1 MACTGGM
8 DGWMTGRTKV
18 FLKYWHMDALCALLH
33 PFNAAVIVFQ
43 VCITDDCISVVH
55 VLTHLDAPSDSRIVF
70 NTQKSAWR
78 WRAVRVVKRML
89 VWISSGRFFYFLM
102 FRSAS
107 AGLIS
112 VLCTCVCLTLSPYT
126 RSPLIHRRPVRN
138 RIECV
143 SRSWW
148 NCRINANDSADSR
161 R

>member
-8 DGWMTGRTKV
+8 DGGMTGRTTV
-18 FLKYWHMDALCALLH
+18 VLKYWHMDALCALLH
-33 PFNAAVIVFQ
+33 SLNAAVIVFQ

-55 VLTHLDAPSDSRIVF
+55 VLTHLDAFSDSCIVF
-70 NTQKSAWR
+70 NTQKLARR

-112 VLCTCVCLTLSPYT
+112 TL
-126 RSPLIHRRPVRN
+126 
-138 RIECV
+138 V
-143 SRSWW
+143 SVFV
-148 NCRINANDSADSR
+148 
-161 R
+161 